1 MKPPFVI
8 CATLLISLNLIQ
20 AQTQTELNFP
30 TETGLINNLKN
41 DGVSFYNTSVG
52 LFTSPLHFDDED
64 FILTGIIAGATAFS
78 FTFDNSI
85 RNNIGEIRSQSLD
98 KTARFGE
105 KFGNGLYVAGLSG
118 VLYLGGHIFQEEE
131 LRKTG
136 LMLAEAIFLN
146 GVVTK
151 GLKIITGRSRP
162 FRNEG
167 NHEID
172 FFEMEFE
179 DEQNSLPSGHTST
192 AFAVATVLSERI
204 DNLYAS
210 IALYSFAGLTAF
222 QRIYND
228 KHWFSDTILGAAIG
242 TVIGVKVVKL
252 NSDNDNHD
260 SSIDMNITPVV
271 NSNGYGVGVVF
282 KF

>member
-1 MKPPFVI
+1 MKYFFIIITP
-8 CATLLISLNLIQ
+8 LIISVNLTQ
-20 AQTQTELNFP
+20 AQIQTELNFP

-41 DGVSFYNTSVG
+41 DGLSFYNTSIG
-52 LFTSPLHFDDED
+52 LLESPFHFDEED

-78 FTFDNSI
+78 FTFDNPV
-85 RNNIGEIRSQSLD
+85 RNNIGKIQSSSLD
-98 KTARFGE
+98 RVASFGE
-105 KFGNGLYVAGLSG
+105 KFGNGGYVAGLSG
-118 VLYLGGHIFQEEE
+118 ILYLGGHIFQEEE

-146 GVVTK
+146 GVVTE

-179 DEQNSLPSGHTST
+179 DGENSLPSGHTST

-210 IALYSFAGLTAF
+210 ISLYSLAGLTAF
-222 QRIYND
+222 ERIYND
-228 KHWFSDTILGAAIG
+228 KHWLSDTILGAALG
-242 TVIGVKVVKL
+242 TVIGLKVVKL
-252 NSDNDNHD
+252 NSKTDNHD

-271 NSNGYGVGVVF
+271 NSNGYGVGVVLHF
-282 KF
+282 